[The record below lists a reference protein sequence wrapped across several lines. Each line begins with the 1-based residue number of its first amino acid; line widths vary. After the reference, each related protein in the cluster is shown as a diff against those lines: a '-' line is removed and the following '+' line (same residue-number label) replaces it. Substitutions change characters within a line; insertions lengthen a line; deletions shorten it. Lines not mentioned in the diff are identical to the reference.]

1 MIGTFRYSLKV
12 QDTEQVHKVV
22 LQVLQVHQVV
32 IQQEQER
39 WAAHQAVGVLSYP
52 MNPP

>member
-12 QDTEQVHKVV
+12 QDTEQVHKV
-22 LQVLQVHQVV
+22 VLQVHQVV

>member
-22 LQVLQVHQVV
+22 LQVHQVV
-32 IQQEQER
+32 R
-39 WAAHQAVGVLSYP
+39 LAAHQAVGVLSYP

>member
-1 MIGTFRYSLKV
+1 
-12 QDTEQVHKVV
+12 VV
-22 LQVLQVHQVV
+22 LQVHQVVVQQGQVVVQQGQVV

>member
-22 LQVLQVHQVV
+22 LQVHQVV
-32 IQQEQER
+32 IQ
-39 WAAHQAVGVLSYP
+39 H
-52 MNPP
+52 